1 MANRPIRLSIEPEKF
16 DRRYAK
22 VYTSRDGKVR
32 RFYQLVAWE
41 NRDGRDDKGNTHL
54 VKQGLPMEFKD
65 QGVDP
70 NSLPIVGNL
79 SMPEEDNGRRQSPAP
94 SRQQPSGRT
103 QSSSRPAPKPQDP
116 NEDWG
121 S

>member
-1 MANRPIRLSIEPEKF
+1 MPNRPPRMSIEPEKF
-16 DRRYAK
+16 DRRYAR
-22 VYTSRDGKVR
+22 VYTGRDGKVR

-41 NRDGRDDKGNTHL
+41 NRGGRDENGNTHL
-54 VKQGLPMEFKD
+54 LKQALPKEFKD

-79 SMPEEDNGRRQSPAP
+79 SMPEEDGPTRRPSPAP
-94 SRQQPSGRT
+94 TRGGRPE
-103 QSSSRPAPKPQDP
+103 SRPAARQTTKDP
-116 NEDWG
+116 NDDWG

>member
-1 MANRPIRLSIEPEKF
+1 MPNRPIRLSIEPEKF

-22 VYTSRDGKVR
+22 VYTGRDGRVR

-41 NRDGRDDKGNTHL
+41 NRDGRDQQGNTHL
-54 VKQGLPMEFKD
+54 VKQGLPKEFKD

-79 SMPEEDNGRRQSPAP
+79 SMPEEDGP
-94 SRQQPSGRT
+94 SRRPSPPTTRGGRPDP
-103 QSSSRPAPKPQDP
+103 RPAARQTAKDP
-116 NEDWG
+116 NDDWG
-121 S
+121 A